1 MVRDLACGLIALVLA
16 VLYLHE
22 TSQIQVSALGDTV
35 GSAGF
40 PLILGWMLAGAG
52 AVLIVQTLVRARL
65 AGAGAAA
72 APDAEVTE
80 ARPGHAF
87 RRAAGL
93 VAIAAAF
100 VALLPILGYVL
111 AVALMLAAVMLYQGL
126 PFARHTL
133 LVAVAGAAFLYGLFG
148 LLLGIPVPRGI
159 WLPLLG

>member
-16 VLYLHE
+16 ILYLHE
-22 TSQIQVSALGDTV
+22 TSQIQVSALGDAV

-52 AVLIVQTLVRARL
+52 AVLIVQALVRARF
-65 AGAGAAA
+65 AGGAAA
-72 APDAEVTE
+72 AADAAETE

-111 AVALMLAAVMLYQGL
+111 AVALMLAAAMLYQGL